1 MAAAALLGLSG
12 DVVRSA
18 GGYNAVEAKLQL
30 PGGRAGVEADA
41 TKQKSDAGESNNN
54 NDWTKAVVPPRHRER
69 SRAHP
74 RQARPGGALGL
85 PRGAGPG

>member
-1 MAAAALLGLSG
+1 MAQEEAAATLGLSG

-18 GGYNAVEAKLQL
+18 GGAEAVGAKLLL

-54 NDWTKAVVPPRHRER
+54 NDLDLG
-69 SRAHP
+69 
-74 RQARPGGALGL
+74 GGAAT
-85 PRGAGPG
+85 PP